1 MFQVINFQAHVR
13 NREVKNLMIH
23 NKTNQVWLLK
33 PVIDGEYW
41 TGADTITIDPQ
52 TGKNYEIAFRPLTMT
67 VEHKRL
73 MNDLGEEL
81 KRYEAAVNGSIFVEQ
96 F

>member
-1 MFQVINFQAHVR
+1 MSKDIIQDF
-13 NREVKNLMIH
+13 EE
-23 NKTNQVWLLK
+23 NKA
-33 PVIDGEYW
+33 P
-41 TGADTITIDPQ
+41 
-52 TGKNYEIAFRPLTMT
+52 MT

>member
-1 MFQVINFQAHVR
+1 MERIRENIEDDYENDGFESLHGSLKADKLKEMQTQAK
-13 NREVKNLMIH
+13 REDVERYRMSKDIIQDFEE
-23 NKTNQVWLLK
+23 NKA
-33 PVIDGEYW
+33 P
-41 TGADTITIDPQ
+41 
-52 TGKNYEIAFRPLTMT
+52 MT
-67 VEHKRL
+67 AEHKRL